1 MSVFVLLLGGGW
13 PSFVICR
20 DEVFAGVVSISL
32 LQVIILHSHPSILT
46 TSTSPYPPYQHTSL
60 SYILLPTY
68 NVEHKII
75 FLTVTVEMYVEDA
88 ILHSLSL
95 PYTTNRINKKQL
107 IYLHRILNR
116 DPTHWT
122 QQILKTLES
131 HKIEVNTIKLKSSS
145 TKSNENVEST
155 EKLLTDNLHMV

>member
-1 MSVFVLLLGGGW
+1 MSDADNDIIIKQICDKVRIPWWVFSSYSWAEDDHHLLSG
-13 PSFVICR
+13 R

-75 FLTVTVEMYVEDA
+75 FLTVEM
-88 ILHSLSL
+88 
-95 PYTTNRINKKQL
+95 
-107 IYLHRILNR
+107 
-116 DPTHWT
+116 
-122 QQILKTLES
+122 
-131 HKIEVNTIKLKSSS
+131 
-145 TKSNENVEST
+145 
-155 EKLLTDNLHMV
+155 